1 MPEIGSCTD
10 ITCDDEIKALYE
22 CHCCLRLVCL
32 HHLIQHVEITKQNK
46 QRLDNLRNELNTVIT
61 TFKEIVEE
69 KLLIIA
75 RDQNLIEQAKKL
87 LDIPNSSIDELQN
100 IFEKINQTITLNLS
114 ETVLKVESS
123 LIESRSCSCI
133 CKCNEKK
140 VNSYVEECKNTK
152 DDRYSMHINH
162 NVIDTNLFKNIFDE
176 CPLTFDGAYG
186 LTQTN
191 HSIELCEHGNNRR
204 IGLYYHFIYKHQLKK
219 FYAQHLVRAVVN
231 NRDPGTTKLFDE
243 NEGVIDHFYKVS
255 CPFFN
260 GRINSTQYS
269 RQNVENVPCQR
280 RSLPLRYDFEYVC
293 EHYLPLIVDR
303 IISFYLS
310 DNDETPHLP
319 ELFLSHG
326 YTLDQFKYLQS
337 LSLYSISSINILN
350 QIIFQCRHLRQL
362 THLYIIKCY
371 FHCEEKDNRFLMN
384 NIWNISK
391 LIYCN
396 LDCFHPDNNVFIA
409 STIISESIKYLIMKN
424 IKCDLN
430 NLSYL
435 LQCTP
440 HLRQLYTTISCQLQ
454 NEELR
459 NIFSSII
466 SLKLIYLGS
475 SDSMKY
481 LFSESKKFILFDT

>member
-1 MPEIGSCTD
+1 MIL
-10 ITCDDEIKALYE
+10 KHALWFSFQN
-22 CHCCLRLVCL
+22 
-32 HHLIQHVEITKQNK
+32 QHV
-46 QRLDNLRNELNTVIT
+46 
-61 TFKEIVEE
+61 
-69 KLLIIA
+69 
-75 RDQNLIEQAKKL
+75 
-87 LDIPNSSIDELQN
+87 
-100 IFEKINQTITLNLS
+100 
-114 ETVLKVESS
+114 
-123 LIESRSCSCI
+123 
-133 CKCNEKK
+133 NEKQK
-140 VNSYVEECKNTK
+140 K
-152 DDRYSMHINH
+152 H
-162 NVIDTNLFKNIFDE
+162 NVKSIRNIFDE

-280 RSLPLRYDFEYVC
+280 RSLPLRALKKHLQLYHKISKPLNSRFNKLVFIHFRHYRLNFQSISKYDFEYVC
-293 EHYLPLIVDR
+293 EHYFPLIVDR
-303 IISFYLS
+303 IISLYLS

-319 ELFLSHG
+319 ELFLSYG
-326 YTLDQFKYLQS
+326 YTLDQFIYLQS